1 MAALRISQSTGA
13 LANFVLWRAGMQ
25 CAVRNFLRLFSCGQ
39 RKPLLRLALCPVDL
53 WRYHEFRAVLNAF
66 NRAPA
71 ILDVGSPKL
80 LARILAEATGAT
92 VHATD
97 IASSLKNE
105 YALYATGLRHGR
117 IQAHLCDARTLPYRD
132 ASFAFCYAVSSL
144 EHIGADGDTAAVR
157 ELARVTTPGGIIVV
171 TTPLV
176 PRYFERWVERDPYGC
191 QNCDEHGRVFFSRY
205 YDWDALEQR
214 LIKPAGIP
222 MTSISLWMEARSGW
236 YERYCRLTR
245 HPASLRA
252 VTMKLLDPIWAA
264 TRIVNVK
271 DNPPRVTRHGL
282 AALTFQKP
290 ENLATE
296 R

>member
-1 MAALRISQSTGA
+1 MASPRNVGSDTAP
-13 LANFVLWRAGMQ
+13 ANLYFWCAGMQ
-25 CAVRNFLRLFSCGQ
+25 CAWRSLPRLFSRG
-39 RKPLLRLALCPVDL
+39 RRTPLLRLALCPVDL

-66 NRAPA
+66 NRAPT

-105 YALYATGLRHGR
+105 HALYATGLRQGR
-117 IQAHLCDARTLPYRD
+117 IRAHVCDARSLPFPD
-132 ASFAFCYAVSSL
+132 ASVAFCYAVSSL

-157 ELARVTTPGGIIVV
+157 ELVRVTAPGGTIVV

-176 PRYFERWVERDPYGC
+176 PRYFERWVEHDPYGR
-191 QNCDEHGRVFFSRY
+191 QDCDEHGSVFFSRY

-222 MTSISLWMEARSGW
+222 MTSVSLWMEARSGW

-245 HPASLRA
+245 RPASLCA
-252 VTMKLLDPIWAA
+252 IAIKILDPIWAA
-264 TRIVNVK
+264 TRLVSVE

-290 ENLATE
+290 ENPATQ